1 MPPCSAK
8 GVKDP
13 ETHLAMIR
21 QDELATLLASNQP
34 FTPQDLEK
42 IRTTSRDLNY
52 QILYLPGEELG
63 MQQLQPVL
71 QARTLARVWR
81 RCVPPIILIFL
92 RLPILPLTFSALCAS
107 MPFPE
112 SCEFPAC
119 IGRCCF
125 RFCI

>member
-1 MPPCSAK
+1 M
-8 GVKDP
+8 KDP

-21 QDELATLLASNQP
+21 QDELATLLASNEP

-71 QARTLARVWR
+71 QARTLQGFGGAAFR
-81 RCVPPIILIFL
+81 RLF
-92 RLPILPLTFSALCAS
+92 
-107 MPFPE
+107 
-112 SCEFPAC
+112 
-119 IGRCCF
+119 
-125 RFCI
+125 